1 MQNPN
6 PNLTQSSADFSCLR
20 SAQQTSTGLKAQS
33 YAEPLLLCLS
43 YYFPKAFQVTG
54 IYFPNYFMGCWVF
67 SPAVSQFLLPIV
79 FLHSSSCTR
88 LLYSLLL
95 CTHQHPSA
103 PPPAVLKLTSNVTQ
117 HKKLELPRQN
127 LLQHVS
133 GIAAKDPSGQQVRKK
148 KNKKKTPSV
157 IKCLHIRLTKKSH

>member
-43 YYFPKAFQVTG
+43 Y
-54 IYFPNYFMGCWVF
+54 VF
-67 SPAVSQFLLPIV
+67 SKSLPGHCNLFPQLFHGLLVFFPGCLPVSFAHCLPAQFKLHVPAVLPLAV
-79 FLHSSSCTR
+79 
-88 LLYSLLL
+88 Y
-95 CTHQHPSA
+95 PSA
-103 PPPAVLKLTSNVTQ
+103 PPPAVLKLTLNVTQ
-117 HKKLELPRQN
+117 HKKLGLPRQN

-148 KNKKKTPSV
+148 KNTPSV